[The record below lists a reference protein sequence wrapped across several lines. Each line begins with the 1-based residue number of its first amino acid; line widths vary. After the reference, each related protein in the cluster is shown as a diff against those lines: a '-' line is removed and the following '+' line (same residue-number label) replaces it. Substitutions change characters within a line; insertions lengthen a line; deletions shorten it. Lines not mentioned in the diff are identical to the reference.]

1 MPKFNIIFNNK
12 NYKIRSNT
20 YILLLH
26 DSICNLSYLNNN
38 SIIKKYINTI
48 EILEK
53 KIKEKISFYK
63 FKTLHNRNHLPLG
76 TSIHIVYNN
85 LKIIYSPKMWIKQD
99 ISNTNNTYWSVLS
112 GLTLIYKN
120 CKSKDNIDILILDD
134 NTVDSSDQYIK
145 AYNDFNKNI
154 ANNNYLDKY
163 YHSDDNNIHIGE
175 FSINEQPP
183 LLQNNEFRELSN

>member
-12 NYKIRSNT
+12 KYKIKSNT
-20 YILLLH
+20 YILLLY
-26 DSICNLSYLNNN
+26 DSICNLSEIDNT

-53 KIKEKISFYK
+53 KLKEKIGYYK

-76 TSIHIVYNN
+76 TSIHILYNN
-85 LKIIYSPKMWIKQD
+85 LKIFYSPKMWIKQD
-99 ISNTNNTYWSVLS
+99 ISNTNNIYWSVLS

-120 CKSKDNIDILILDD
+120 SNNQDNIDILILDD
-134 NTVDSSDQYIK
+134 NSNDSYDEYLK
-145 AYNDFNKNI
+145 AFNDYKKNILNKNYLNKYNHI
-154 ANNNYLDKY
+154 NDNY
-163 YHSDDNNIHIGE
+163 IHVGE